1 MLFYKLSRH
10 IGSRLNTLQ
19 KIYLLILSIYFLIG
33 FDVNGQ
39 TLPYR
44 FKHFS
49 TKMGLSYHQVSCTL
63 EDYKGFLWIGT
74 VNGLN
79 RFDGYEFRNFFSSLT
94 DSTSISSNKIR
105 VLFEDSDNQ
114 LYIGTSNGL
123 NIYDHSTGKFTT
135 IQLQTGKEVIVG
147 SQINDIKES
156 ADGKLWI
163 ATPDGVFVLNKD
175 RSFHK
180 HYNDSKKGADGLP
193 HNTIGKIL
201 FDKDGNVWMGG
212 QKHISKLNVQ
222 NDAFTH
228 FPIAEKFKIERNP
241 PVNVIT
247 QDSKGRIWFGSNQTG
262 LSLFNDSTQNF
273 EYYPLKS
280 IDENEVLLNRVRAIK
295 EDKNGNLWLGTFN
308 GLIIFNPD
316 THFETKV
323 VNDPNDPYTL
333 NNNAILDI
341 YEDKRGNYWLGTY
354 HGGLNYLDK
363 NFNVFK
369 HYQYTGSDKGLS
381 YNVISY
387 IAEGKDGR
395 IWIATD
401 RGGLNALDPDTDT
414 FEYFRQK
421 GTAPNS
427 ASNHILHIEV
437 GDNGNLW
444 LGTLYG
450 GLYSFDTQS
459 ERFTQVNFN
468 STGLDDLSVSRI
480 RGLKVDSKGYLWI
493 ASALGLH
500 QYDVRSGKTVNFYD
514 NANGTN
520 LANSINIIVDGG
532 KGNIWLGLYRSD
544 GIVKFDT
551 ETREF
556 KTYKIPFVQC
566 MFQDEEY
573 LWVGTSSNSL
583 FRIDRGTDDIENFKS
598 YKLTN
603 GNVVG
608 ILPDDN
614 NNLWLSSNEG
624 LFQFDKA
631 NGNFTRLQREHGLQ
645 SDHFNKNAYLKSK
658 KGNMYF
664 GGVNGMIM
672 FDPNDI
678 TRDSFAPAI
687 ELTGLKTA
695 SYKKNKKV
703 YQQNVGALSEGSVLE
718 LAYHENT
725 LFIDFVALNFS
736 QPDKTQYAYRLH
748 GFDDWNYIGS
758 NRTATYTNLDPGKY
772 SFQVKATNN
781 NGIWATETTPI
792 LISISP
798 PPWLTWWAYLLY
810 AIMAIGAFMLVKHII
825 SARLE
830 LKNKLKLEHFKN
842 EQEKE
847 LHEMKY
853 RFFTNISHDLRTP
866 LTLILGPLEKL
877 QQTHSGDSTVRGLY
891 NTAYKNAELLLR
903 LVNQLMDFRK
913 LETNHTQLRCAEGNI
928 VLFLYEIFISFQEQ
942 ARFKNIEYHFGY
954 SEKDIHL
961 YFDRDKVEKIFF
973 NLISNAFK
981 FTPDSCKI
989 DLDISIDKNSTVDF
1003 PEGYVQIIVRDT
1015 GIGISKNALESIFDR
1030 FSQEV
1035 GNNFVKENSSGIGLA
1050 IAKGFAELHKGKI
1063 AAESIVGEGSS
1074 FIVQLP
1080 LGSAHLSET
1089 QVLKDFKDSESKS
1102 HYNELTLENT
1112 TTNLIIT
1119 DSNKDPKELEKQPL
1133 LLLVEDNLDVQMY
1146 IAGIFNPNYRVITA
1160 NNGEDGLE
1168 KAIKHHPDLIIS
1180 DVVMPK
1186 MNGIELCSN
1195 IKRDIKT
1202 SHIPVILLSAR
1213 TSLIF
1218 KVNGLE
1224 TGADD
1229 YVGKPFAQQVLEL
1242 KVQNLIEGRKKLRER
1257 FVKEFN
1263 LSPKELAVTTADERF
1278 LDLII
1283 KSIEKHMKDPN
1294 FGVEFLGREVQM
1306 TRGHLYRK
1314 IKVLTNMTA
1323 NEFVRSIRLRHAA
1336 SLLKSSLLNVNEV
1349 CYEIGFQ
1356 DPNYYRK
1363 CFKKMY
1369 GVSPTEY
1376 RNNPSEYP
1384 VTNGS
1389 IN

>member
-1 MLFYKLSRH
+1 MIFNRSKRH
-10 IGSRLNTLQ
+10 IRSRLSTLQ
-19 KIYLLILSIYFLIG
+19 KLLLLTLHIQLLACFEGIG
-33 FDVNGQ
+33 QNQ
-39 TLPYR
+39 SYR

-49 TKMGLSYHQVSCTL
+49 TNQGLSYHQVSCTL

-79 RFDGYEFRNFFSSLT
+79 RFDGYEFKNFFPSPT
-94 DSTSISSNKIR
+94 DSASISSNKIR

-114 LYIGTSNGL
+114 MYIGTSNGL
-123 NIYDHSTGKFTT
+123 NFYDHGTGKFST
-135 IQLQTGKEVIVG
+135 IQLKTEKGVKID

-163 ATPDGVFVLNKD
+163 ATTSGVFALNKD
-175 RSFHK
+175 RSLHK
-180 HYNDSKKGADGLP
+180 YFSDSEKGSGGLP
-193 HNTIGKIL
+193 NNIIGKIL
-201 FDKDGNVWMGG
+201 FDKEGKVWMGG
-212 QKHISKLNVQ
+212 QNHISKLDVGNGT
-222 NDAFTH
+222 FTH
-228 FPIAEKFKIERNP
+228 FPITEKFKIDRNP

-247 QDSKGRIWFGSNQTG
+247 QDSKGRIWFGSNQAG
-262 LSLFNDSTQNF
+262 LSLFNEVTQNF

-295 EDKNGNLWLGTFN
+295 EDENGNLWLGTFN

-323 VNDPNDPYTL
+323 LNDPNDPYTL

-354 HGGLNYLDK
+354 HGGINYLDK

-369 HYQYTGSDKGLS
+369 HYQHTGSDKGLS

-387 IAEGKDGR
+387 IAEGNDGR

-401 RGGLNALDPDTDT
+401 RGGLNALDPDSDT
-414 FEYFRQK
+414 FEYFKQK
-421 GTAPNS
+421 GTSPGS
-427 ASNHILHIEV
+427 ASNHILQIEV
-437 GDNGNLW
+437 GDKDNLW

-450 GLYSFDTQS
+450 GLYSFDTKS
-459 ERFTQVNFN
+459 EKFTQVNFN
-468 STGLDDLSVSRI
+468 STGLDDLRLSRI
-480 RGLKVDSKGYLWI
+480 RALKADSKGNLWI
-493 ASALGLH
+493 GSALGLH
-500 QYDVRSGKTVNFYD
+500 QYNVRSGKTLNFYN

-520 LANSINIIVDGG
+520 LANFINIIVEGDEEY
-532 KGNIWLGLYRSD
+532 IWLGLNQSEGVVR
-544 GIVKFDT
+544 FDP

-556 KTYKIPFVQC
+556 KTYNIPSVQC
-566 MFQDEEY
+566 LFQDEEY
-573 LWVGTSSNSL
+573 IWVGTSSKSL
-583 FRIDRGTDDIENFKS
+583 YQIDVNTDDIKNFTS
-598 YKLTN
+598 DKLTD
-603 GNVVG
+603 GNIVG
-608 ILPDDN
+608 ILPDNN

-624 LFQFDKA
+624 LFQFNKA
-631 NGNFTRLQREHGLQ
+631 SGNFTRLQREHGLK

-658 KGNMYF
+658 RGNMYF
-664 GGVNGMIM
+664 GGVHGMIM

-678 TRDSFAPAI
+678 THDSFSPVV
-687 ELTGLKTA
+687 ELTGLKIA

-703 YQQNVGALSEGSVLE
+703 YQQNVGGLSEGNLLE

-736 QPDKTQYAYRLH
+736 QPDKTQYAYRLF
-748 GFDDWNYIGS
+748 GFDDWNFIGS
-758 NRTATYTNLDPGKY
+758 KRTATYTNLDPGKY

-781 NGIWATETTPI
+781 NGIWATETTPMK
-792 LISISP
+792 ISISP

-810 AIMAIGAFMLVKHII
+810 AVMSIGIFMLVKHIV

-830 LKNKLKLEHFKN
+830 LKNRLKLEHFKN

-866 LTLILGPLEKL
+866 LTLIIGPLEKL
-877 QQTHSGDSTVRGLY
+877 LQTHSGDNIVRGLY

-928 VLFLYEIFISFQEQ
+928 SLFVYEIFISFQEQ
-942 ARFKNIEYHFGY
+942 ARFRNIEYNFSY
-954 SEKDIHL
+954 TEKDIRI

-981 FTPDSCKI
+981 FTPDNCKI
-989 DLDISIDKNSTVDF
+989 DLEISFDKTSTVDF
-1003 PEGYVQIIVRDT
+1003 PEGYVQIKVKDT
-1015 GIGISKNALESIFDR
+1015 GIGISENALESIFDR

-1035 GNNFVKENSSGIGLA
+1035 DNNFIKENSSGIGLA

-1063 AAESIVGEGSS
+1063 SVESMMGDGST
-1074 FIVQLP
+1074 FIVRLP
-1080 LGSAHLSET
+1080 LGSSHLNDN
-1089 QVLKDFKDSESKS
+1089 QILKDFKDSESQS
-1102 HYNELTLENT
+1102 HYNELTLENASS
-1112 TTNLIIT
+1112 NLIIT
-1119 DSNKDPKELEKQPL
+1119 DSIKDPKELETQPL

-1168 KAIKHHPDLIIS
+1168 KALKYYPDLIIS
-1180 DVVMPK
+1180 DVMMPK
-1186 MNGIELCSN
+1186 MNGIELCSK
-1195 IKRDIKT
+1195 IKRDINT

-1229 YVGKPFAQQVLEL
+1229 YVGKPFPQQILEL

-1278 LDLII
+1278 LDHII
-1283 KSIEKHMKDPN
+1283 KSIEKNMKDPN
-1294 FGVEFLGREVQM
+1294 FGVEFLGREVKM

-1323 NEFVRSIRLRHAA
+1323 NEFVRSIRLRYAA
-1336 SLLKSSLLNVNEV
+1336 NLLRGSLMNVNEV

-1376 RNNPSEYP
+1376 RENPSDYP
-1384 VTNGS
+1384 VQLKY
-1389 IN
+1389 